1 MRTAPKIALW
11 LLAALLLA
19 LGALAWTASRP
30 EALRWAFD
38 RAAAA
43 TGGRL
48 EAGEVRGSLLGRLE
62 IGALRWRGSLE
73 EPALEL
79 ELREVRAAWRPWSL
93 LRGEI
98 DLSGLSAAAVTVRL
112 APSTEPAAPPASL
125 SLPLSL
131 RLRALRI
138 DALQVEPAQGAPIE
152 LRRVELEARYARGR
166 YEIGRLEADSD
177 WGHARLSG
185 TLRDAPPYETA
196 LEAALGLLRPDGEL
210 PVLASLS
217 GDLSELRVD
226 ARIAPADAAAGTAA
240 ARLTLG
246 PFDAQ
251 PLRAA
256 ALEAEGLDLA
266 ALGLTAGRRTRVTG
280 KAELA
285 PVAGSTGA
293 SAAGGAAAAAFAGR
307 VALENA
313 IAGPV
318 DQAALPVR
326 LSPASRRRS

>member
-1 MRTAPKIALW
+1 
-11 LLAALLLA
+11 
-19 LGALAWTASRP
+19 
-30 EALRWAFD
+30 
-38 RAAAA
+38 
-43 TGGRL
+43 
-48 EAGEVRGSLLGRLE
+48 
-62 IGALRWRGSLE
+62 
-73 EPALEL
+73 
-79 ELREVRAAWRPWSL
+79 
-93 LRGEI
+93 
-98 DLSGLSAAAVTVRL
+98 
-112 APSTEPAAPPASL
+112 PPASL

-196 LEAALGLLRPDGEL
+196 LEAALGLLRPDGEF

-266 ALGLTAGRRTRVTG
+266 ALGLTA
-280 KAELA
+280 
-285 PVAGSTGA
+285 
-293 SAAGGAAAAAFAGR
+293 
-307 VALENA
+307 
-313 IAGPV
+313 
-318 DQAALPVR
+318 
-326 LSPASRRRS
+326 